1 MKQLIYITLIG
12 FNLFNITGKA
22 QIAVTYIPFQSIFGI
37 SSNVEKLMW
46 VDYKI
51 ETNNFASSLDMEIS
65 QKINF
70 KRKEIV
76 NYYVGPGFS
85 FNPAYSFV
93 DLPFTNGYFIEFG
106 TRIKPIAKFK
116 NIQLMFELSP
126 YINNKLNNGYLRTR
140 LGFSYNFIPK
150 SKVNNELNKENTV
163 NAR

>member
-1 MKQLIYITLIG
+1 MKQLIYMTLIG

-70 KRKEIV
+70 KRKDMV
-76 NYYVGPGFS
+76 NYYIGPGFS
-85 FNPAYSFV
+85 SNPAYCFV
-93 DLPFTNGYFIEFG
+93 DLPFINGYFIEFG

-126 YINNKLNNGYLRTR
+126 YITNKFNNGYLRTR
-140 LGFSYNFIPK
+140 LGFSYNF
-150 SKVNNELNKENTV
+150 NKARGS
-163 NAR
+163 NAEIKE